1 MDRKISV
8 IIPTYYR
15 NDLLPEAIESVVGQD
30 YEPVELIVVD
40 DSGEGHAK
48 PVLSEYD
55 DVVDKAII
63 KDQNG
68 GWQAA
73 YTTGIEAST
82 GDYIQFL
89 DDDDYF
95 LEGKLT
101 KTAAVLREN
110 PDVGV
115 SYCGAIRGN
124 DGKFYPK
131 PEVSG
136 DILERALRFQTFPLW
151 TASMLMKR
159 EVLLDCLPLAGM
171 GEDDDL
177 DIELGDTDL
186 KIELAQ
192 RTKVNYVDECL
203 VFYRQGENELWT
215 GKRKFRKIL
224 QNIRHQEE
232 LYDRYPEVREDLL
245 AEWYERQGMNW
256 LEDRPWS
263 VRAIYCFM
271 KATYHDRN
279 SKIPKGLETMASL
292 FGRPGVVTAR
302 RAHNMVK

>member
-1 MDRKISV
+1 
-8 IIPTYYR
+8 
-15 NDLLPEAIESVVGQD
+15 VGSRAV
-30 YEPVELIVVD
+30 YGAE
-40 DSGEGHAK
+40 
-48 PVLSEYD
+48 
-55 DVVDKAII
+55 DV
-63 KDQNG
+63 
-68 GWQAA
+68 
-73 YTTGIEAST
+73 T
-82 GDYIQFL
+82 
-89 DDDDYF
+89 
-95 LEGKLT
+95 
-101 KTAAVLREN
+101 
-110 PDVGV
+110 
-115 SYCGAIRGN
+115 RGN

-192 RTKVNYVDECL
+192 RTKVDYVDECL

-279 SKIPKGLETMASL
+279 SKIPKGLEMMASL